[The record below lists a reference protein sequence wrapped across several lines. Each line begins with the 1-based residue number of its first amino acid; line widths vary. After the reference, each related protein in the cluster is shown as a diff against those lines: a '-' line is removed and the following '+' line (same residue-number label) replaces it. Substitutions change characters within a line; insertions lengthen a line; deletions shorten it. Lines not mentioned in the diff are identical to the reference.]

1 MISSS
6 VPHTPTATLS
16 TSTGPSSLDG
26 SGTSLRA
33 ALFGLLGM
41 TVTPFTVCRPP
52 PPRQHTSGVV
62 MVVTRQWQNRWVAPR
77 IEDYA
82 LIGDLQTAALVGNT
96 GSIDWCCFPRF
107 DSGACFAA
115 LLGGPEHGRWLLAPS
130 VAVRKHTRRYRT
142 DTLILESVFAT
153 ETGAV
158 RVIEFMPPRGTA
170 P

>member
-41 TVTPFTVCRPP
+41 TVTPFTVCSPP

-62 MVVTRQWQNRWVAPR
+62 MFATRQWQNRWVAPR

-82 LIGDLQTAALVGNT
+82 LIGDLQTAALVGRD
-96 GSIDWCCFPRF
+96 GSIDWLCLPRF

-115 LLGGPEHGRWLLAPS
+115 LLGEADNGHWTIAPVDGGPAS
-130 VAVRKHTRRYRT
+130 SRRYIG
-142 DTLILESVFAT
+142 DTLVLESTWDSTA
-153 ETGAV
+153 GAV
-158 RVIEFMPPRGTA
+158 RVVDFMPQRH
-170 P
+170 